1 MSPGR
6 HFLSIPDFS
15 KPELLAVFDLAARMK
30 RGDYAEK
37 PLAGKTLGM
46 IFAKSSTRTRVSF
59 EVGAY
64 QLGGHALF
72 LSSRDIQLGRG
83 EPIRDTARV
92 LSRYLDGI
100 MIRTYDHADV
110 EELARYGSIPVIN
123 GLTDL
128 LHPCQ
133 VMADLLTVREA
144 LGGWDGKAIA
154 WVGDGN
160 NMANSW
166 INAAGSL
173 GFELRLACPKG
184 YQPNADILE
193 RNRRKTRLILT
204 TDPKEAVKGA
214 HVVNTDVWA
223 SMGQEE
229 EQAER
234 AGAFKGYVVD
244 DRLMQAADRNAIFL
258 HCLPAHRGEEVSEEV
273 LEGSQSRVWD
283 QAENRLHV
291 QKAIMA
297 TLMGGGAAGQRGRK
311 AVTLSAAKGPKS
323 RGKR

>member
-1 MSPGR
+1 MRALR
-6 HFLSIPDFS
+6 HFLAIPDFTR
-15 KPELLAVFDLAARMK
+15 PELERLFDLAVRMK
-30 RGDYAEK
+30 GGDYREK
-37 PLAGKTLGM
+37 PLAGRTLGM

-72 LSSRDIQLGRG
+72 LSARDIQLGRG

-110 EELARYGSIPVIN
+110 EELARYATIPVIN

-133 VMADLLTVREA
+133 VLADLLTMREE
-144 LGGWDGKAIA
+144 LGGWEGKVVA

-166 INAAGSL
+166 LNAAGVL
-173 GFELRLACPKG
+173 GFELRLACPER
-184 YQPNADILE
+184 YTPDPATLE
-193 RNRRKTRLILT
+193 RNRRLT
-204 TDPKEAVKGA
+204 SIVLTQDPREAVRGA

-229 EQAER
+229 EQEER
-234 AGAFKGYVVD
+234 ARAFRGYIVD
-244 DRLMQAADRNAIFL
+244 DGLMGLADRGAIFL
-258 HCLPAHRGEEVSEEV
+258 HCLPAHRGEEVSEAV
-273 LEGSQSRVWD
+273 LEGPRSRVWN

-291 QKAIMA
+291 QKALMA
-297 TLMGGGAAGQRGRK
+297 SLMGANGVNGEQ
-311 AVTLSAAKGPKS
+311 
-323 RGKR
+323 